1 MKFRVDDMTCAHCTA
16 AIEKA
21 VAKAGGTSSADLSSK
36 TVTVDGIGAARAAE
50 VISAEGY
57 TPVPL
62 D

>member
-1 MKFRVDDMTCAHCTA
+1 MPRHITPVMMLAMT
-16 AIEKA
+16 
-21 VAKAGGTSSADLSSK
+21 AGLLSTMGT
-36 TVTVDGIGAARAAE
+36 ARAAE